1 MSTMSWL
8 AMNTSEIKQKF
19 DTPPESDG
27 TRIFY
32 ESLLRENPNSQMAY
46 KYCCE
51 NGIIKSKNYIQAQ
64 RRSCAQTQASS

>member
-8 AMNTSEIKQKF
+8 AVNKSEIKQKF

-32 ESLLRENPNSQMAY
+32 ESLLRENPNS
-46 KYCCE
+46 
-51 NGIIKSKNYIQAQ
+51 
-64 RRSCAQTQASS
+64 